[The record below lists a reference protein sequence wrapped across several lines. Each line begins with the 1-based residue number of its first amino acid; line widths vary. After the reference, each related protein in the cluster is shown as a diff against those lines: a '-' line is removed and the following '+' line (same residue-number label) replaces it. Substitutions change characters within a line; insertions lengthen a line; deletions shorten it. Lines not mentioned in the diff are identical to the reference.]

1 MRQTWRGQKLFYK
14 FLGNIED
21 SCRFFMR
28 IGAELVGVAS
38 FCSVS
43 VTVYVCVSVYTCM
56 SWLLRTAIKFSG
68 K

>member
-21 SCRFFMR
+21 SCRIFMR
-28 IGAELVGVAS
+28 IGTELVGVAS

-43 VTVYVCVSVYTCM
+43 ITVYVCVSVYSCM
-56 SWLLRTAIKFSG
+56 S
-68 K
+68 